1 MTKTLLLLFWVLM
14 LNSAY
19 AQSNLQAYWDD
30 GLNFQ
35 SQDSLFRFSVGGRV
49 HYDVAFTGQSAGLD
63 SLFGTPSAKVQVRRA
78 RLSFEGSLN
87 KAFTYEF
94 EFTFGETIEF
104 ADMYFAF
111 LEVPFLEQLTIGH
124 FREPFGLEE
133 MTSSNAIVFME
144 RSLTSA
150 FGPSR
155 NTGIMVQKQFFNK
168 KLRGYAGMFRITD
181 DLGNDLKGKGNHS
194 FSSRWAYTPLVAS
207 NNRLLHLGLSYNNFT
222 PINSIYS
229 IEPNNE
235 VNTEPEYMAT
245 HEIAGVRK
253 INQLV
258 GEIGYTKGPLTIQSE
273 WVSSRVNLPQSA
285 AAGNGENSQLHKSFY
300 LMTSYF
306 LKGGYRS
313 YSSRGNRFSAIK
325 LTQKHRTGS
334 LSGAWET
341 GLRFSYLD
349 LSEAR
354 QPIHTLSNVTA
365 GLNWYYNSNTRVMFN
380 YVYSLFNNGLKA
392 NTLQLRMQASF

>member
-1 MTKTLLLLFWVLM
+1 MLKTLLLLSCFLM

-19 AQSNLQAYWDD
+19 AQSNLQAYWED

-35 SQDSLFRFSVGGRV
+35 SQDSLYRFSVGGRV
-49 HYDVAFTGQSAGLD
+49 HYDIAFTGRSVGLD
-63 SLFGTPSAKVQVRRA
+63 SLFGKAATKVQVRRA

-94 EFTFGETIEF
+94 EFTFGETIEY

-111 LEVPFLEQLTIGH
+111 LEVPIIEQLTIGH

-155 NTGIMVQKQFFNK
+155 NTGIVLQKQFFGK

-181 DLGNDLKGKGNHS
+181 DLGNDLVGKGNHS
-194 FSSRWAYTPLVAS
+194 FSSRWAYTPLVAN

-222 PINSIYS
+222 PTDYLYS
-229 IEPNNE
+229 VHPNNE
-235 VNTEPEYMAT
+235 VNTEPEYMVT
-245 HEIAGVRK
+245 REVKGVNK
-253 INQLV
+253 VNQLG
-258 GEIGYTKGPLTIQSE
+258 GEAGFTKGPFAIQSE
-273 WVSSRVNLPQSA
+273 WISSIVDLPKTVRLDKGKNTQH
-285 AAGNGENSQLHKSFY
+285 HKSFY
-300 LMTSYF
+300 IMASYF

-313 YSSRGNRFSAIK
+313 YSNSGNRFSAIK
-325 LTQKHRTGS
+325 LTRKDKTGS

-365 GLNWYYNSNTRVMFN
+365 GLNWYYNSNTRVMLN